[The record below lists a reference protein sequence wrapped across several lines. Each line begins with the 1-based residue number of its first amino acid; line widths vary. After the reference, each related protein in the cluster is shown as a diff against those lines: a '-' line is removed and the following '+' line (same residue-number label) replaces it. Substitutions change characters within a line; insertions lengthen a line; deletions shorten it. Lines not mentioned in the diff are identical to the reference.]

1 MHSKFLVRSLYVILS
16 ALYSISIFAQDQMDT
31 TNESEIIAFTSWR
44 DGNAE
49 IYTIKSDGSELTR
62 LTFAEGDD
70 YTPAWS
76 PDGEYIA
83 FTSMRDGVIEGS
95 QEIYVMRSDGTD
107 LTNISNSDNYDAYP
121 QWSPDGQQIIFV
133 SFRDANT
140 EIYIMSSTGDNQ
152 LNLTNNDAED
162 MCASWSPDGQYIAFS
177 SNRDGDFDIY
187 VMNVDGSEVRQVTNY
202 GTEDYCPVWLP
213 TEHDKI
219 VYGAYWN
226 DRYRMYK
233 VSTNGSNHRPF
244 APFRI
249 GEVSPS
255 WSSDSERVVFVSSR
269 DGNSNLY
276 MLDQDGEKIQLTHD
290 GERDRMPSWQP

>member
-1 MHSKFLVRSLYVILS
+1 MHSKFLAIFSLCVISS
-16 ALYSISIFAQDQMDT
+16 ALYSVSIFAQDQMDT
-31 TNESEIIAFTSWR
+31 TNESDIIAFTSWR

-49 IYTIKSDGSELTR
+49 IYTINSDGSELTR

-107 LTNISNSDNYDAYP
+107 LTNISNSDNYDVYP
-121 QWSPDGQQIIFV
+121 QWSPDGHQIIFV
-133 SFRDANT
+133 SFRDTNT

-152 LNLTNNDAED
+152 LNLTNHDAED

-187 VMNVDGSEVRQVTNY
+187 NYYIDVKRQSV
-202 GTEDYCPVWLP
+202 
-213 TEHDKI
+213 KI
-219 VYGAYWN
+219 VVLDSVGDHKLALSSELN
-226 DRYRMYK
+226 K
-233 VSTNGSNHRPF
+233 SHSTTSVR
-244 APFRI
+244 RRLT
-249 GEVSPS
+249 
-255 WSSDSERVVFVSSR
+255 SSFCFFQQQHVDE
-269 DGNSNLY
+269 NK
-276 MLDQDGEKIQLTHD
+276 LDI
-290 GERDRMPSWQP
+290 P